1 MKLTF
6 LGTACMAPTR
16 ERNHTSI
23 LLRLNEEG
31 ILFDC
36 GEGTQRQ
43 IRIADHRLTEVRK
56 IMITHWHGDH
66 VLGLPGFMTSLAASN
81 FVDKLEIYGPA
92 GTQERIGHM
101 LKAFAFYSPLDYEV
115 FEIED
120 GIVVDAPSY
129 RIEAHSL
136 DHGIPT
142 LGYTFIEKDRRK
154 MNLKFL
160 DSLGIPRGPLLGR
173 LQRGDAVEFQ
183 GRAVSPD
190 EATFIVPG
198 RRVAFMFD
206 TGYCDNCLKMA
217 ENADVLIS
225 DATYASTLD
234 DMADIKG
241 HLTGLQAGQI
251 ASRANARLLVLTHFS
266 NRYVDPTPVEE
277 DARQAF
283 PNVVSAHDFMTL
295 NV

>member
-6 LGTACMAPTR
+6 LGTTCMAPTR

-23 LLRLNEEG
+23 LLRFNEEG

-92 GTQERIGHM
+92 GTRERIGHM
-101 LKAFAFYSPLDYEV
+101 LKAFVFYSPLDYEV
-115 FEIED
+115 FEIGD
-120 GIVVDAPSY
+120 GIVVDAPNY

-154 MNLKFL
+154 MNLEFL
-160 DSLGIPRGPLLGR
+160 DSLGMPRGPLMGR

-183 GRAVSPD
+183 GRTVTPD

-225 DATYASTLD
+225 DATYASTFD
-234 DMADIKG
+234 DMADIRG

-251 ASRANARLLVLTHFS
+251 AARANARLLVLTHFS
-266 NRYVDPTPVEE
+266 NRYVDPTPVED

-283 PNVVSAHDFMTL
+283 ANVVSAHDFMTL